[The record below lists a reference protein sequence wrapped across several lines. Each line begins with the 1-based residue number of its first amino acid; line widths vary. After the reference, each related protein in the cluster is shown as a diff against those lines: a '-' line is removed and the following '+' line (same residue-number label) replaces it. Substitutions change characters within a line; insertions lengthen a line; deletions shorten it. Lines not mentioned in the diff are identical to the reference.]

1 MRFSR
6 PTKAVIGTLLATATA
21 VSATAMPASAHMSIA
36 TGGTTFTAGAT
47 NVVYFRVPHGCADPD
62 KVAGSQAFNA
72 RTTAVTVNIPATG
85 VASVKPEKKPGWDLS
100 VTRNPATTAITQIT
114 WTARTADDAL
124 YDWTFADFGMRA
136 TLSGNAGDVIA
147 FESQQTCAMHDDSTP
162 ISPALTEPWTGANA
176 PKLTLVAAANAVT
189 SPADLAALKAA
200 VNTNTSDITSL
211 NSRVTALENSVGV
224 ALTTIGGLLQ
234 ADTDLAAR
242 LTSAETS
249 ISSLRT
255 SVTSLTSN
263 ARLGFVSAK
272 VASAGKVDLVVDAP
286 TVLRFKTATVK
297 VNDVAVGTVQ
307 LNAVGD
313 FAQSIWGTDAAAY
326 TKGATVK
333 VYIGNS
339 LVAQSKVN

>member
-1 MRFSR
+1 MRISR

-21 VSATAMPASAHMSIA
+21 VTATAMPASAHMSIA

-47 NVVYFRVPHGCADPD
+47 NVIYFRVPHGCADPD
-62 KVAGSQAFNA
+62 KVSGSQAFNA

-85 VASVKPEKKPGWDLS
+85 VASVKPEKKPGWDVS
-100 VTRNPATTAITQIT
+100 VVRNGALAVTQIT

-136 TLSGNAGDVIA
+136 TLTGNAGDVLA

-162 ISPALTEPWTGANA
+162 ISPALTELWTGANA

-224 ALTTIGGLLQ
+224 ALTSIGGLLD

-242 LTSAETS
+242 LTTAETS

-272 VASAGKVDLVVDAP
+272 VASANKVDLVVDAP
-286 TVLRFKTATVK
+286 TVLHHKTATVK

-313 FAQSIWGTDAAAY
+313 FAQSVWGADAAAY

-339 LVAQSKVN
+339 LIAQGKVS